1 MGRVLVLD
9 RWATRRQGNS
19 RSRHSCR
26 TALYVD
32 GTTSVRIIKLTDLT
46 AAVIVGGP

>member
-32 GTTSVRIIKLTDLT
+32 GTSVRIIKLTDLT